1 MAARSRA
8 SLASRSTASYRRLQS
23 KCLAPGPA
31 RVIDAIRT
39 CRLTCQ
45 DKIWIDLAL
54 ERLTLL
60 ADHRQLTLW
69 IDIALKIKSSRRKNS
84 ALEGGKTIPNGQSA
98 TGDKIG
104 APGGHVPGDSISV
117 ISIKGPGCVAGRSRR
132 RGPGRRGCSR
142 LGGVRRLRRWL
153 RGAGRN
159 REERYPQHA

>member
-84 ALEGGKTIPNGQSA
+84 ALEGRKTVANGQSA
-98 TGDKIG
+98 TGNKIG
-104 APGGHVPGDSISV
+104 APGGHVSGGGVAV
-117 ISIKGPGCVAGRSRR
+117 IPIGGSGCVAGRSRR
-132 RGPGRRGCSR
+132 RCPDRLGHGGWSRSR
-142 LGGVRRLRRWL
+142 L
-153 RGAGRN
+153 RGTSRN
-159 REERYPQHA
+159 C